1 MQPQVVFDSIRM
13 LVVHAAEVLP
23 PDELREVVSSLNEWT
38 CDLLNDEAQPVMT
51 DHTPFPYEQGM
62 SGQ

>member
-1 MQPQVVFDSIRM
+1 M